1 MHINGGNLKTLEA
14 QLREIKN
21 SITII
26 AINYVGT
33 NWFIHFLAQS
43 NAMDNVQTIKEL
55 AGETVTKT
63 VKTKK

>member
-1 MHINGGNLKTLEA
+1 MHINGGNLKALEA
-14 QLREIKN
+14 QLRQIRN

-43 NAMDNVQTIKEL
+43 DAMDTVNTVKEL
-55 AGETVTKT
+55 AGETVVIKN
-63 VKTKK
+63 KKK